1 MDKYRNW
8 DNSFDQNCVFF
19 STQWNPGLIVWMIY
33 NFWLCVWTKNYLA
46 NSFDQVGTVIRTR
59 EKWKIQFGADDK
71 SNLKFMFQSEG
82 DHNMSSFEADLKKQI
97 LGRWEYLRK
106 RSEIKSFFYQLLN
119 LKIKEINSR
128 SKAEKVFRP
137 WWDTLED
144 YLLNS
149 LVLLGE

>member
-1 MDKYRNW
+1 MPNNPSTVNATQILLIRKTISKILLLKWINTGIGTIR
-8 DNSFDQNCVFF
+8 SIKIVVFF

-106 RSEIKSFFYQLLN
+106 WFLSTSQ
-119 LKIKEINSR
+119 S
-128 SKAEKVFRP
+128 
-137 WWDTLED
+137 
-144 YLLNS
+144 
-149 LVLLGE
+149 

>member
-1 MDKYRNW
+1 MAGRCLITRVQSMPHKYCWFAKPFQKFCFWNGQIQELGQFVR
-8 DNSFDQNCVFF
+8 SKLCFF

-46 NSFDQVGTVIRTR
+46 NPFDQVGTVIRTR
-59 EKWKIQFGADDK
+59 EKWKIQFGTDDK

-106 RSEIKSFFYQLLN
+106 WFGIKSFFLSTSQ
-119 LKIKEINSR
+119 
-128 SKAEKVFRP
+128 F
-137 WWDTLED
+137 
-144 YLLNS
+144 
-149 LVLLGE
+149 

>member
-1 MDKYRNW
+1 MGQVVRLKL
-8 DNSFDQNCVFF
+8 CFF

-46 NSFDQVGTVIRTR
+46 NPFDQVGTVIRTK
-59 EKWKIQFGADDK
+59 ETWEIQFGTDDK

-106 RSEIKSFFYQLLN
+106 WFFYQLLN